1 MGSAVQPAAWVGTIH
16 STEAGGRETSRPL
29 RDPGEAVTTE
39 LALRERGPHGRLH
52 PALLEGPDHRCPAR
66 CYVNHTWKMTPVS
79 KAPAARGR
87 HQRQERRSDVEAKLD
102 EGKLGQGGQSGS
114 SEPGWAGRS
123 LAWSR
128 LGGAGV
134 GGGARG
140 RLRPGHALSRRGA
153 RLPGVGGAAGQPG
166 GLTAAPP
173 AAGRGLQGGASP
185 QRLSHT

>member
-1 MGSAVQPAAWVGTIH
+1 MGSAVQPAAWVGKIH

-39 LALRERGPHGRLH
+39 LALRERGPHGHLH
-52 PALLEGPDHRCPAR
+52 PALLEGPDHRCPAP

-114 SEPGWAGRS
+114 SERGWAGRS
-123 LAWSR
+123 LIWSR

-134 GGGARG
+134 GGCGRATPSAGAE
-140 RLRPGHALSRRGA
+140 LSSLGWGA
-153 RLPGVGGAAGQPG
+153 QRASLGA
-166 GLTAAPP
+166 
-173 AAGRGLQGGASP
+173 
-185 QRLSHT
+185 